1 MTSLDDFARELLD
14 GQNFATV
21 ATLNRDGG
29 PQTSVVWIDRDGDHP
44 VFTVTNDKQ
53 KTRNL
58 ARDAR
63 ISLTVVDRENPYR
76 SVELRGTAELVEDP
90 QRTLSFR
97 LSQKYLGVDPPED
110 PPGSRRLIVKV
121 TPERV
126 VPFIA

>member
-1 MTSLDDFARELLD
+1 VTSLDDFARELLD

-21 ATLNRDGG
+21 ATLNKDGG

-58 ARDAR
+58 ARDPR

-90 QRTLSFR
+90 ERTLSFR
-97 LSQKYLGVDPPED
+97 LSQKYLGVDPPDD

-121 TPERV
+121 TPERL
-126 VPFIA
+126 VPFTA

>member
-21 ATLNRDGG
+21 ATLNKDGG

-58 ARDAR
+58 ARDPR

-90 QRTLSFR
+90 ERTLSFR
-97 LSQKYLGVDPPED
+97 LSQKYLGVDPPDD

-121 TPERV
+121 TLERL
-126 VPFIA
+126 VPFTA